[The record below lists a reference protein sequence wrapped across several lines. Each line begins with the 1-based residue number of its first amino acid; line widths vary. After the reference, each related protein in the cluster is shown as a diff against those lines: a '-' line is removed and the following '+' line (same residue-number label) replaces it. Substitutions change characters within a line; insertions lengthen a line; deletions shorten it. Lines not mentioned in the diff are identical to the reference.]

1 MKVVLFC
8 GGQGIRLRDYSDQIP
23 KPMVNVGYR
32 PILWNIMKYY
42 AHYGH
47 KEFILCLGYK
57 ADVIKKYFLNYD
69 ETLSNDFVYTNGG
82 KDIELQNSDIHD
94 WKITFVDTGLHA
106 NIGMRLM
113 QVKKLLQGDEM
124 FLANY
129 SDGLSDLY
137 LPDMVDWFK
146 SQKNKVASFMSCPS
160 TQSFHFV
167 DKQDNGLVNRIS
179 HVGSSSLLIN
189 TGFFILR
196 NSIFDYMEYGDELVD
211 QPFKRLIENEQLV
224 TWEHKGFW
232 MSMDTFKDKKNIDD
246 IYEQGNPPWE
256 VWNSEE
262 KNGKKLTRKTNQTG
276 NNETSI
282 RLHRFY

>member
-1 MKVVLFC
+1 VKVVLFC
-8 GGQGIRLRDYSDQIP
+8 GGEGIRLREYSDQIP

-47 KEFILCLGYK
+47 KDFILCLGYK
-57 ADVIKKYFLNYD
+57 ADFIKNYFLHYD
-69 ETLSNDFVYTNGG
+69 ETLSNDFVFTNGG

-94 WKITFVDTGLHA
+94 WRITFVDTGLNA

-113 QVKKLLQGDEM
+113 KVKEYLKGEEM

-129 SDGLSDLY
+129 SDGLSDLH
-137 LPDMVDWFK
+137 LPTMIDWFK
-146 SQKNKVASFMSCPS
+146 GQEDKVASFMSYIS
-160 TQSFHFV
+160 DHSFHFV
-167 DKQDNGLVNRIS
+167 DKQDNGIVNEIS
-179 HVGSSSLLIN
+179 QIGTSNLLIN

-196 NSIFDYMEYGDELVD
+196 SNIFEYMEYGDELVD
-211 QPFKRLIENEQLV
+211 QPFKKLIRNKQLV

-246 IYEQGNPPWE
+246 IYDQGNPPWE
-256 VWNSEE
+256 VWK
-262 KNGKKLTRKTNQTG
+262 KNK
-276 NNETSI
+276 NNG
-282 RLHRFY
+282 